1 MITIISPATTM
12 NFDKNINIGL
22 KSSNPYFDKDIDAL
36 IDILKSLDKN
46 EISSLMNLS
55 EDLTNLNFD
64 RYKLLKTHESDY
76 LQAILAFDGQVFD
89 CINVDDFNDS
99 DFEFANNHL
108 RILSGLYGVLK
119 PLDLIQAYR
128 LEMKS
133 KLKNEYGNDLYKF
146 WKEKITDYLFNDLN
160 NCTDKTLVNLASN
173 EYIKAI
179 DIKSLNKSFNI
190 VNVEFKD
197 FRETTNSYKVIGLY
211 SKKARGYLTR
221 YIIKNKINDIDTL
234 KDFTY
239 DGYKFNTDLSDD
251 NNFIFTR

>member
-12 NFDKNINIGL
+12 NFDKNISISL
-22 KSSNPYFDKDIDAL
+22 KLSDPYFYKETDIL
-36 IDILKSLDKN
+36 IDILKSLNKN

-55 EDLTNLNFD
+55 EELTNLNFD
-64 RYKLLKTHESDY
+64 RYKLLKTYKSDY

-89 CINVDDFNDS
+89 CINVDDFDNS

-128 LEMKS
+128 LEMKA
-133 KLKNEYGNDLYKF
+133 KLKSECGNDLYKF
-146 WKEKITDYLFNDLN
+146 WKEKITAYLFNELN
-160 NCTDKTLVNLASN
+160 NCNDKTLVNLASN

-179 DIKSLNKSFNI
+179 DIKYLNKTFNI

-197 FRETTNSYKVIGLY
+197 FRENTNSYKVIGLY

-221 YIIKNKINDIDTL
+221 YIIKNKIDNVDVL

-239 DGYKFNTDLSDD
+239 DGYKFNTDLSDN